1 MHVYLINVVHFTDQP
16 PAYPSNDKPSDYNH
30 DVFPHKTAKPPPVDI
45 SAVLLQLLQLIFL
58 QQTIFS
64 QDIMFALFQVA
75 IHIPVDAI
83 FDSMIRP
90 MLNSSTTTATIWT
103 PENRLGE
110 HTLIEIAFD
119 II

>member
-1 MHVYLINVVHFTDQP
+1 
-16 PAYPSNDKPSDYNH
+16 
-30 DVFPHKTAKPPPVDI
+30 
-45 SAVLLQLLQLIFL
+45 
-58 QQTIFS
+58 
-64 QDIMFALFQVA
+64 MFALFHVA

-83 FDSMIRP
+83 FDSMTRP
-90 MLNSSTTTATIWT
+90 MLNSSTTTVTIWT